1 MTPLAEGVQ
10 ALMKISSPEYARI
23 VFLMQSQKVQAEILK
38 ATKCPSLDEL
48 LEKME

>member
-1 MTPLAEGVQ
+1 MTPLADGIH
-10 ALMKISSPEYARI
+10 ALMKISSTEYARN

-38 ATKCPSLDEL
+38 ATKCPSLESL

>member
-1 MTPLAEGVQ
+1 MTPLADGIH
-10 ALMKISSPEYARI
+10 ALMKISSPEYARN

-38 ATKCPSLDEL
+38 AAKCSTLDEL